1 MKIRTITTDFIFTMA
16 VHSSIDQTW
25 EEIISFT
32 PYCDTLCNQQPEQCT
47 EISTITTYFIF
58 TMAVHYSKYQ
68 TMAEISSCTPNC
80 DTPCNQ

>member
-1 MKIRTITTDFIFTMA
+1 MA

-32 PYCDTLCNQQPEQCT
+32 PYCATPCNQQPEQSM

-68 TMAEISSCTPNC
+68 TMAEISSCTPYC